1 MYRLYIYSIYIT
13 YTYNTYTHVY
23 SGKCCNNG
31 KYHLLSSFLDHPM
44 TLALIVNQHHNMT
57 HSKILTLPRGLP
69 IYWTHT
75 ESSVLDSMMYAVD
88 YVNKSV
94 LLMATGSNWG
104 PREYIHLCLFT
115 CIYQY
120 TLVITYT
127 HVVYILSMLTLYILV
142 YTCCIGLYITAYIF
156 NIYTNTY

>member
-1 MYRLYIYSIYIT
+1 MICIT
-13 YTYNTYTHVY
+13 YTYYALLYT
-23 SGKCCNNG
+23 GKCCNSD
-31 KYHLLSSFLDHPM
+31 KYHLLSSFLNHPM

-75 ESSVLDSMMYAVD
+75 EASVLDSMTYAVE
-88 YVNKSV
+88 YVKKSV

-115 CIYQY
+115 CIYKY
-120 TLVITYT
+120 TLIISYT
-127 HVVYILSMLTLYILV
+127 HVVYILSMHTLLIPV
-142 YTCCIGLYITAYIF
+142 YTLGIKCKRLYM
-156 NIYTNTY
+156 